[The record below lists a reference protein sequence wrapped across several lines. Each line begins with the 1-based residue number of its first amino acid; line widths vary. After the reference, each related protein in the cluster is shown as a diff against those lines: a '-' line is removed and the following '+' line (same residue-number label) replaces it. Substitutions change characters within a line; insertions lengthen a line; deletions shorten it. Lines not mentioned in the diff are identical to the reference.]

1 MQVGTPG
8 ENGVTARVASQGLL
22 PVVFGPKEAGSGAPF
37 GISIPAGAF
46 AIGSCVF
53 SGPGTRFTCF
63 TSTKVRI
70 LTQKLV
76 PSPSA
81 PVSFQGQVLSLLALL
96 VQKYAY

>member
-8 ENGVTARVASQGLL
+8 ENGLTARMASQGLL

-53 SGPGTRFTCF
+53 SGPGNQFTCF
-63 TSTKVRI
+63 TSTKVRT

-76 PSPSA
+76 
-81 PVSFQGQVLSLLALL
+81 QTH
-96 VQKYAY
+96 KY